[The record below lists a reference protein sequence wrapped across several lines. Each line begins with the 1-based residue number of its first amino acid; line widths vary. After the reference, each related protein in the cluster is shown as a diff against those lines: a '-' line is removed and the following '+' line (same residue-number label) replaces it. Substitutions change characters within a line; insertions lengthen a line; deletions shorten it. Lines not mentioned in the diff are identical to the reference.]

1 VPAFRAVEGR
11 ALCRLDGKKLSTA
24 DEDEPEGTGTPAADD
39 EDDDDVKRRPVDDV
53 ADELAAACPSTTSSN
68 LCPR

>member
-1 VPAFRAVEGR
+1 MPAFRAVEGR
-11 ALCRLDGKKLSTA
+11 ALCRLEGKKLSPA
-24 DEDEPEGTGTPAADD
+24 DEDEPEGTGTPAAD
-39 EDDDDVKRRPVDDV
+39 EDDDAVKRRPVDDV